1 MGDALDDI
9 HRVFSQSSTPHSSQ
23 CSSPA
28 FPDSP
33 EPVSV
38 PATPMSSTFSTQASS
53 YGTPLSPS
61 SNLQY
66 DYPSPALPYISTSP
80 AEQLAACSAASA
92 AATRIIAAA
101 GQITSIVQKPFLFM
115 SDASMVYTIPAC
127 LRLIEHL
134 HIVEILRDAEDERQR
149 LLSELRIIAELHESA
164 NNALPL
170 AHPLRLL
177 STHHILRET
186 APDTFALTRVASLL
200 DSGKSVVNV
209 FAKYKKYEDTSGIAA
224 FVGLCTDEMFKSAAY
239 LTEAFTGVQLPLAP
253 HGNHEP
259 LPAFN
264 LAFNTPVPFFDGRE
278 PRKSFRLERFSQ
290 AMMGTSGWEA
300 PGAILTAF
308 DWLSLPRGSTIVDV
322 GGGIGSTTM
331 ILARA
336 FGDKQDMQ
344 FRFIVQDR
352 PVVVG
357 LGLAAWRAQCPEML
371 ESGQVAFH
379 AVYILRVVL
388 HDWPDARARH
398 VLLNL
403 RLASS
408 PETRLIIA
416 DHVLPLACKSWTLDS
431 VLAHLEGAHGTLA
444 PAPLLPN
451 LGKASATPFS
461 MDIMMHITFNGKE
474 RTLRELCAL
483 ALSSGWRIAR
493 VTYSKGSHFG
503 HLVCEPV
510 DIPEDAFMILPEQ
523 QTSDPAVD
531 LSFVCAEP
539 SDDDAHEGPQTAQE
553 IYANKLTS
561 PLRPRPISTA
571 ILPLLPSPVLERSS
585 SRCGTPTFGSRVF
598 LPRPEE
604 IPSGKSK
611 SYGLGGRWL
620 KARGLGV
627 RSVVEKQKRREEG
640 ARKADEHDDHSGLYG
655 SPQHAR
661 VWWKRAPPT
670 SPVAEE
676 RAGDSSTPRSPL
688 RLRRGT
694 ITTPEVPSPLQSP
707 RIPTQNNFPAHRTTP
722 SIQSNFQSDGS
733 SAAPRSRR
741 PSVASLTRKLNFSP
755 FARRPSVVDITTQRS
770 SDTSTSPLS
779 TTFDTTHV
787 QPADQERKLRHQ
799 PSSPMMQKYHSDG
812 DREHSVRHHPSA
824 PHLKGRSIRA
834 EEPPPLPTTPKF
846 VQDDGPSTGSAP
858 PRKSNLLSSPMF
870 GGSVSSLSTTAS
882 RQPGHSILSSA
893 PALMRAPSTPTEPTS
908 PKTKRQPNTPK
919 LPRRLSIPMLRRK
932 RSRSAER
939 DA

>member
-1 MGDALDDI
+1 
-9 HRVFSQSSTPHSSQ
+9 
-23 CSSPA
+23 
-28 FPDSP
+28 
-33 EPVSV
+33 
-38 PATPMSSTFSTQASS
+38 MSSTFSTQVSS

-61 SNLQY
+61 NFQH
-66 DYPSPALPYISTSP
+66 DYPSPELPYVSSSP
-80 AEQLAACSAASA
+80 AEKLAACPAASA

-115 SDASMVYTIPAC
+115 SDASMVYTLPAC

-134 HIVEILRDAEDERQR
+134 HVVEILREAEDERQR
-149 LLSELRIIAELHESA
+149 FLSELP
-164 NNALPL
+164 NNYPPL

-186 APDTFALTRVASLL
+186 APDTFALTRVVSLL
-200 DSGKSVVNV
+200 DSGKNVADV
-209 FAKYKKYEDTSGIAA
+209 FAKYKKYVDTSGIAA
-224 FVGLCTDEMFKSAAY
+224 FVGLCTDELFKSAAY

-253 HGNHEP
+253 PGSAATP

-290 AMMGTSGWEA
+290 AMTGTSGWEA
-300 PGAILTAF
+300 PGAILTGF

-336 FGDKQDMQ
+336 FGVSCEDLDMQ

-371 ESGQVAFH
+371 ESGQVVFH
-379 AVYILRVVL
+379 DPTPYPAVYILRVVL

-416 DHVLPLACKSWTLDS
+416 DHVLPLACKWTLDS

-510 DIPEDAFMILPEQ
+510 
-523 QTSDPAVD
+523 
-531 LSFVCAEP
+531 
-539 SDDDAHEGPQTAQE
+539 
-553 IYANKLTS
+553 
-561 PLRPRPISTA
+561 
-571 ILPLLPSPVLERSS
+571 
-585 SRCGTPTFGSRVF
+585 
-598 LPRPEE
+598 
-604 IPSGKSK
+604 
-611 SYGLGGRWL
+611 
-620 KARGLGV
+620 
-627 RSVVEKQKRREEG
+627 
-640 ARKADEHDDHSGLYG
+640 
-655 SPQHAR
+655 
-661 VWWKRAPPT
+661 
-670 SPVAEE
+670 
-676 RAGDSSTPRSPL
+676 
-688 RLRRGT
+688 
-694 ITTPEVPSPLQSP
+694 
-707 RIPTQNNFPAHRTTP
+707 
-722 SIQSNFQSDGS
+722 
-733 SAAPRSRR
+733 
-741 PSVASLTRKLNFSP
+741 
-755 FARRPSVVDITTQRS
+755 
-770 SDTSTSPLS
+770 
-779 TTFDTTHV
+779 
-787 QPADQERKLRHQ
+787 
-799 PSSPMMQKYHSDG
+799 
-812 DREHSVRHHPSA
+812 
-824 PHLKGRSIRA
+824 
-834 EEPPPLPTTPKF
+834 
-846 VQDDGPSTGSAP
+846 
-858 PRKSNLLSSPMF
+858 
-870 GGSVSSLSTTAS
+870 
-882 RQPGHSILSSA
+882 
-893 PALMRAPSTPTEPTS
+893 
-908 PKTKRQPNTPK
+908 
-919 LPRRLSIPMLRRK
+919 
-932 RSRSAER
+932 
-939 DA
+939 